1 MALEATRM
9 AARYDEMLAEIEEA
23 ALDLEALQGKPVDPR
38 DTLAVSSIVWPN
50 NNLAPE
56 PGLFLFYDFIS

>member
-1 MALEATRM
+1 M

-38 DTLAVSSIVWPN
+38 DTLAVSSIV
-50 NNLAPE
+50 
-56 PGLFLFYDFIS
+56 

>member
-1 MALEATRM
+1 MLCFKKNFLITLRLALEATRM

-38 DTLAVSSIVWPN
+38 DTLAVSSIV
-50 NNLAPE
+50 
-56 PGLFLFYDFIS
+56 